1 MLSVPMQQTLTKN
14 PLNMVV
20 IVAALGYFVDIYDL
34 ILFGIVRNPSLTEL
48 GYSGQQLLDIGV
60 DLLNMQMF
68 GMLLGGIVWGIL
80 GDKKGRMS
88 ALFLTILIYSLA
100 NIANGFVQNLSQ
112 YFALRFIAG
121 FGLAGELGIG
131 ITLVSEVMTKESR
144 GYGTALV
151 SGVGIAGAVLGFLV
165 TDLFN
170 WRVAY
175 WTGGALGLVLLVL
188 RIYVHESG
196 MFGKLKEQKVKRGQ
210 FFSLFTNKKRFLKLL
225 YCILIGMPVWYVIGI
240 LVIFSSEFAKNVFHI
255 QGEIIAGKS
264 VMYHYIGAS
273 LGSFITGLISQ
284 YFRSRKKSIAIAL
297 VSLTI
302 FIGVYFACFNVSA
315 AVFYF
320 VIFILGIAQGYWAV
334 FITTAAEQFGTN
346 LRATVATTAPNFV
359 RGSTVP
365 MTFLFRYL
373 GGVPSVGLWISGIVV
388 GGIVMFLSIFSLF
401 RIEETFHKDLDYV
414 EEIS

>member
-1 MLSVPMQQTLTKN
+1 MQQTLTKN

-34 ILFGIVRNPSLTEL
+34 ILFGIVRNPSLTDL

-100 NIANGFVQNLSQ
+100 NIANGFVQNLPQ
-112 YFALRFIAG
+112 YYVLRFIAG
-121 FGLAGELGIG
+121 FGLAGELGVG

-144 GYGTALV
+144 GYGTAIV

-175 WTGGALGLVLLVL
+175 WAGGALGLALLAL

-196 MFGKLKEQKVKRGQ
+196 MFGKLKEQKVKRGE
-210 FFSLFTNKKRFLKLL
+210 FFALFNNKKRFLKFL
-225 YCILIGMPVWYVIGI
+225 YCIFIGMPVWYVIGI
-240 LVIFSSEFAKNVFHI
+240 LVIFSSEFAQNVFHI
-255 QGEIIAGKS
+255 QGEIVAGKA

-273 LGSFITGLISQ
+273 LGSFITGWISQ
-284 YFRSRKKSIAIAL
+284 HLRSRKKSLMIAL
-297 VSLTI
+297 FSLTV
-302 FIGVYFACFNVSA
+302 FIGIYFACFNVSA

-320 VIFILGIAQGYWAV
+320 IIFLLGLAQGYWAV
-334 FITTAAEQFGTN
+334 FITVASEQFGTN
-346 LRATVATTAPNFV
+346 LRATVTTSVPNFV

-365 MTFLFRYL
+365 MTFLFRFL
-373 GGVPSVGLWISGIVV
+373 GSIPSVGLWVSGIIV
-388 GGIVMFLSIFSLF
+388 GVIVLGLSFFSLYK
-401 RIEETFHKDLDYV
+401 IEETFHKDLDYF